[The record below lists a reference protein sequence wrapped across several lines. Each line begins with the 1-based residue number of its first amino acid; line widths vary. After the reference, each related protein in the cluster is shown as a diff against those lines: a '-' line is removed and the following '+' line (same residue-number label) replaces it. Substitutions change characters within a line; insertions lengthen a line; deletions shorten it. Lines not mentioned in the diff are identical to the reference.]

1 MKEAKRAMLG
11 KAKKV
16 EFTEKVATET
26 GLQDVIVEAE
36 KARKELDLAARKQ
49 EEFPE
54 DEESNIALEIAE
66 SNLDAIVYA
75 GEEIVKENTLGVRD
89 SPKLQEQ
96 MEWTKEK
103 RAYNTMYSE
112 AKSLFMSEEYDEFR
126 MMMATVKEA
135 FEEAEAAYL

>member
-1 MKEAKRAMLG
+1 MKEAKRTMLG

-26 GLQDVIVEAE
+26 GLQEVIVEAE

-66 SNLDAIVYA
+66 ANLDAIVFA

-135 FEEAEAAYL
+135 FEDAETAYL